1 MTIKLPI
8 NFVALPF
15 AVSICKCS
23 SENSC
28 FIEIHRE
35 HSWPTAG
42 QAIGI
47 LLAVLIVIGKSV
59 LGWFEARLLKYDG
72 AAASLTPIHLLG
84 RDLSCML
91 QNE

>member
-1 MTIKLPI
+1 MT
-8 NFVALPF
+8 FPF

-28 FIEIHRE
+28 FIEIDRE
-35 HSWPTAG
+35 HYLPTAG

-47 LLAVLIVIGKSV
+47 LLAVLIVIGKSLL
-59 LGWFEARLLKYDG
+59 LGWFEARSLRYDG
-72 AAASLTPIHLLG
+72 AAAFLKLIHLLG
-84 RDLSCML
+84 EDLSCML

>member
-1 MTIKLPI
+1 M
-8 NFVALPF
+8 ALPF

-28 FIEIHRE
+28 FIEIERE

-47 LLAVLIVIGKSV
+47 LLAVLIIIGKP
-59 LGWFEARLLKYDG
+59 LLDWFEARLLKYDG
-72 AAASLTPIHLLG
+72 AAASLTLIYLLG

-91 QNE
+91 QND